1 MFWGLWFS
9 GEWLIVYCQK
19 STGDRNMYLASS
31 SAETLLLGGPQ
42 FDFVSRVAVVSQSIP
57 CAFGVVLATHHLPIG
72 SCLWKCSELENEV

>member
-42 FDFVSRVAVVSQSIP
+42 FHFVFRVAVV
-57 CAFGVVLATHHLPIG
+57 
-72 SCLWKCSELENEV
+72 